1 MRLDGKVVLVTGAA
15 AGIGAALAR
24 AAVRRGARVAVA
36 DRDAVGLADVA
47 EALGALAVVGDLR
60 DPGHIPSLVDRV
72 EADLGP
78 VDLCC
83 CNAGIASGF
92 GHPENLAAPD
102 DDQWQAAWEVN
113 VLAHVRLARRL
124 IPGMTARG
132 QGHFLMTISAAGL
145 LTQPGSAIYSVT
157 KHAALGFAES
167 LAIAHGG
174 QGIGVT
180 ALCPQGVDTPL
191 LAALPT
197 GAAHRDG
204 ILTAAAV
211 AEAGLQGVEEG
222 RFLVTPHPKVRGYI
236 RRKADDPDGWIAAMR
251 KVT

>member
-15 AGIGAALAR
+15 RGIGAALAR
-24 AAVRRGARVAVA
+24 AAAGRGARVAEA
-36 DRDAVGLADVA
+36 DRDALGLAALARDLDV
-47 EALGALAVVGDLR
+47 LAVVGDLR
-60 DPGHIPSLVDRV
+60 DSGHIPALVDRV
-72 EADLGP
+72 EADLGS

-83 CNAGIASGF
+83 CNAGIASGS
-92 GHPENLAAPD
+92 GHSGNLAAPG
-102 DDQWQAAWEVN
+102 DDQWQAAREVN

-145 LTQPGSAIYSVT
+145 LTQPGSAIYSAT

-167 LAIAHGG
+167 LAIAHAG

-191 LAALPT
+191 LATLPQ
-197 GAAHRDG
+197 
-204 ILTAAAV
+204 
-211 AEAGLQGVEEG
+211 GLRTVM
-222 RFLVTPHPKVRGYI
+222 
-236 RRKADDPDGWIAAMR
+236 AS
-251 KVT
+251 